1 MARQEAIMKLAA
13 LQLRCS
19 PSVDDNIARADQ
31 LIRHAAKQ
39 GAEFISLPEMFTA
52 MVRAADVANYAQT
65 LDGPLM
71 QWAASLAK
79 ELGIALQ
86 PGTFPERD
94 GEQLF
99 NTAAL
104 FDAQGQL
111 LGAYRKIH
119 LFDVELDDVRSC
131 ESDTYTPGEKTFV
144 SANVIPQQP
153 DVTVGLTICYDVRFP
168 EVFRLETLQGATVIC
183 LPSAFTAST
192 GKDHWELLVRAR
204 AVENQ
209 VVMIAPNQWGQSPDG
224 VTRHGHS
231 MIVDAWGRI
240 LSAAPATEDTVIV
253 ANVELEEIQNVRRR
267 LPSLNNRRPTSYN

>member
-1 MARQEAIMKLAA
+1 MKLAA

-19 PSVDDNIARADQ
+19 ESVDDSLARADE

-52 MVRAADVANYAQT
+52 MVKPSVVDNYAQP

-71 QWAASLAK
+71 QWASGLAK

-86 PGTFPERD
+86 PGTFPELRA
-94 GEQLF
+94 EKLF

-104 FDAQGQL
+104 FDADGTL
-111 LGAYRKIH
+111 CGVYRKIH

-131 ESDTYTPGEKTFV
+131 ESDTYTAGDETLV
-144 SANVIPQQP
+144 SNNVIPQHE
-153 DVTVGLTICYDVRFP
+153 DVVVGLTICYDLRFP

-209 VVMIAPNQWGQSPDG
+209 VVMIAPNQWGRSPDG
-224 VTRHGHS
+224 VERYGHS

-253 ANVELEEIQNVRRR
+253 ASVEPEEIRDVRRR
-267 LPSLNNRRPTSYN
+267 LPSLNNRRPTAYD